1 MEKIMIGADGKGYQ
15 LKDSIGDHLKA
26 KGYDVIDIGTFQ
38 NGNPID
44 YYIVGKMIGKAVSK
58 KEVDY
63 GIVFCMTGMG
73 VSIVANKFKGV
84 YAGVVESTFTAERCK
99 VINNCNVLAMGQ
111 SVVTPD
117 MAKVMVDLWLG
128 GKFGEGLGVDKLK
141 DYLVGCLAEID
152 KIEVENFK

>member
-1 MEKIMIGADGKGYQ
+1 
-15 LKDSIGDHLKA
+15 
-26 KGYDVIDIGTFQ
+26 
-38 NGNPID
+38 
-44 YYIVGKMIGKAVSK
+44 MIGKAVSK

-152 KIEVENFK
+152 KIEEENFK

>member
-1 MEKIMIGADGKGYQ
+1 MEKIMVGADGMGYQ
-15 LKDSIGDHLKA
+15 LKDSIRDYLKS
-26 KGYDVIDIGTFQ
+26 KGYDVIDIGSVQ
-38 NGNPID
+38 NGNPLD
-44 YYIVGKMIGKAVSK
+44 YYTVGKMVGKAVAN

-63 GIVFCMTGMG
+63 GIVFCWTGMG
-73 VSIVANKFKGV
+73 VGIVANKFKGV

-128 GKFGEGLGVDKLK
+128 SKFGQGLGLDGNK
-141 DYLVGCLAEID
+141 DYLVSCLAEIN
-152 KIEVENFK
+152 KIEEENCK